1 MKATIDLHC
10 QPTSAQLVRLW
21 SLSQMREEN
30 TLKEGRFILGLQSQR
45 FGFVLIFSPVI
56 LGLR

>member
-1 MKATIDLHC
+1 MKATIDLYC

-30 TLKEGRFILGLQSQR
+30 TLNEGRFILGLQSQR